1 MVNGNY
7 LENLYYLVEK
17 VFLKGILT
25 VTCYNP
31 QFIIYI
37 YNPHLLF
44 IGWIWINSTF
54 IEYLVPGKV
63 VVIGI
68 IKMISMGSICLKGAS
83 LSFED

>member
-44 IGWIWINSTF
+44 IG
-54 IEYLVPGKV
+54 
-63 VVIGI
+63 
-68 IKMISMGSICLKGAS
+68 
-83 LSFED
+83 

>member
-25 VTCYNP
+25 VTCYNS

-44 IGWIWINSTF
+44 IG
-54 IEYLVPGKV
+54 
-63 VVIGI
+63 
-68 IKMISMGSICLKGAS
+68 
-83 LSFED
+83 